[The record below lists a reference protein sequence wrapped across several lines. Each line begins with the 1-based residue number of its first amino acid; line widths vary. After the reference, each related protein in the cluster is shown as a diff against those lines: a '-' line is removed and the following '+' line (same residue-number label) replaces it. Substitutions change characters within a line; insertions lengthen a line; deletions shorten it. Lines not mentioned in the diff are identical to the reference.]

1 MLPTHADETT
11 PLFIVKLKR
20 SSKFDWLRAIR
31 YLCFAVPA
39 VILICTSWPR
49 KTPVEPEVYWDVP
62 LVPETDCLGYGTRA
76 YSAKLNI
83 LPPAPKDW
91 HKICMG
97 EAPEV
102 EVTGRILEKPAWCNM
117 GTNQTVFGHWI
128 VDFDEPECI
137 SSWGQFD
144 DKGCTTEAS
153 GFRVSYF
160 FRPCCKPTNIL
171 FDHRVLPLPLYIFS
185 AFRRSSLSTSAD
197 LRGYALRPPRR
208 RRLAR
213 HVPPHA
219 CHRARHQVYRRDAL
233 LS

>member
-1 MLPTHADETT
+1 MLPTHANEST
-11 PLFIVKLKR
+11 PLYSPKPER
-20 SSKFDWLRAIR
+20 PSSFNWLSAIK

-49 KTPVEPEVYWDVP
+49 TTPAEPEIYWDVP

-83 LPPAPKDW
+83 VASATKNW

-102 EVTGRILEKPAWCNM
+102 EVTGRILEKPAWCDM
-117 GTNQTVFGHWI
+117 GINQTVVGHWI

-153 GFRVSYF
+153 GFRRPMRLPSSAALTLAPGATCAGAHPPSYTAPSSRAQCAAITRRANVSMA
-160 FRPCCKPTNIL
+160 PG
-171 FDHRVLPLPLYIFS
+171 
-185 AFRRSSLSTSAD
+185 TS
-197 LRGYALRPPRR
+197 RTR
-208 RRLAR
+208 
-213 HVPPHA
+213 
-219 CHRARHQVYRRDAL
+219 RARR
-233 LS
+233 